1 MDKPAKNPFYFYT
14 RQNLIY
20 LTARKAKN
28 LKELLGGIKDAP
40 SSLIYYHTHH
50 YLQQNEYLS
59 PEPPN
64 DFAYW
69 INNVYQENVLA
80 ERLASMDLRTF
91 PRLRDIRIRLIEIIQ
106 EVIDSDGFTDRNVP
120 KGMEFHFMKAQT
132 FIFPTKIQAN
142 NLLEFKESLSKVSL
156 NSIYFHMFESRLRL
170 ESDLCD
176 FSIWLRDSL
185 GEDKL
190 AKVFNSLDPYT
201 HTLERLRSKIIT
213 LIAKRIEEVAN
224 V

>member
-1 MDKPAKNPFYFYT
+1 MADNAPFIFFT
-14 RQNLIY
+14 RQNLTY
-20 LTARKAKN
+20 LTGKKAKN
-28 LKELLGGIKDAP
+28 LKELLDGIKEAP
-40 SSLIYYHTHH
+40 SSSIYYHTHH
-50 YLQQNEYLS
+50 YLQQHEYLS

-69 INNVYQENVLA
+69 VKNMYQDNILA
-80 ERLASMDLRTF
+80 ERLASMDLRMYK
-91 PRLRDIRIRLIEIIQ
+91 RLRDIRSRAIEVIQ
-106 EVIDSDGFTDRNVP
+106 ETIDSDGFTDRNVP

-132 FIFPTKIQAN
+132 FIFPTKIQAR
-142 NLLEFKESLSKVSL
+142 NLSEFKESLSKVSL

-190 AKVFNSLDPYT
+190 AKEFSSLDPYT
-201 HTLERLRSKIIT
+201 HTLDRLRSKIIS
-213 LIAKRIEEVAN
+213 LINKRLKEA
-224 V
+224 

>member
-1 MDKPAKNPFYFYT
+1 MAKNGPFYFHT

-20 LTARKAKN
+20 LTGRKAKN
-28 LKELLGGIKDAP
+28 LKELLDGIKEAP
-40 SSLIYYHTHH
+40 SSSIYYHTHH
-50 YLQQNEYLS
+50 YLQQHEYLS

-69 INNVYQENVLA
+69 IKNVYQENVLA

-91 PRLRDIRIRLIEIIQ
+91 NRLRDIRLRLIEIIQ
-106 EVIDSDGFTDRNVP
+106 EVINSEGFADRNVP
-120 KGMEFHFMKAQT
+120 EGMEFHFMKAQT

-142 NLLEFKESLSKVSL
+142 NLLEFKESLAKVSL

-190 AKVFNSLDPYT
+190 AKEFSSLDPYT
-201 HTLERLRSKIIT
+201 HTLESLRSKIIK
-213 LIAKRIEEVAN
+213 LITKRIEEAAN
-224 V
+224 VNN

>member
-1 MDKPAKNPFYFYT
+1 MSANEPFYFFT
-14 RQNLIY
+14 RQNLTY
-20 LTARKAKN
+20 LTGKKAKN
-28 LKELLGGIKDAP
+28 LKELLDGIKDAP
-40 SSLIYYHTHH
+40 SSSIYYHTHH
-50 YLQQNEYLS
+50 YLQRHEFLS

-64 DFAYW
+64 DYAYW
-69 INNVYQENVLA
+69 VNNVFQDEILA

-91 PRLRDIRIRLIEIIQ
+91 KRLRDIRSRLIEIIQ
-106 EVIDSDGFTDRNVP
+106 DVINGDEFTDRNVP

-132 FIFPTKIQAN
+132 FIFPTKIIAK
-142 NLLEFKESLSKVSL
+142 NLKEFKESLSKVSL

-185 GEDKL
+185 GEAQL
-190 AKVFNSLDPYT
+190 AKEFSSLDPYT

-213 LIAKRIEEVAN
+213 LITKRIKEDAN
-224 V
+224 DKN

>member
-1 MDKPAKNPFYFYT
+1 MAKNGPFYFHT

-20 LTARKAKN
+20 LTGKKAKN
-28 LKELLGGIKDAP
+28 LKELLDGIKEAP
-40 SSLIYYHTHH
+40 SSSIYYHTHH
-50 YLQQNEYLS
+50 YLQQHEYLS

-69 INNVYQENVLA
+69 VKNMYQDNILA
-80 ERLASMDLRTF
+80 ERLASMDLRTYK
-91 PRLRDIRIRLIEIIQ
+91 RLRDIRSRATEIIQ
-106 EVIDSDGFTDRNVP
+106 EVLDGEGFTDRNVP

-142 NLLEFKESLSKVSL
+142 NLLELKEALSKVSL

-190 AKVFNSLDPYT
+190 AKEFSSLDPYT
-201 HTLERLRSKIIT
+201 HTLESLRSKIIK
-213 LIAKRIEEVAN
+213 LITKRIEEAAN
-224 V
+224 VKN